1 MSIQRH
7 FHVLRVV
14 LPVTAGWTELPWFG
28 FDSVPRCL
36 AQGVAAPDRLPS
48 HDELEIIL
56 PAKRVA
62 AHQLGLPAHAGK
74 HLDALIAQALED
86 RLLGDRA
93 DVLSWAGSP
102 LGTPRLTWV
111 CSRSWLE
118 GELMR
123 LAAAGLRLDR
133 VFPDYE
139 LLPADGE
146 ATPCAQTGCGYLFRI
161 GDGRMGLVDSL
172 ATIALLPGAQ
182 ETRLVPEFYR
192 QPTPASCRNRLPAS
206 LSRFNQQSFDWR
218 RLHRPALMLALSC
231 ALLLVGSVAHWR
243 QLENRE
249 SRLRHEIRQTFATTF
264 PGTPIIDPLL
274 QWESKVRE
282 QSGVSRGDAL
292 DDVVGLAARLNAPVH
307 PRRIEAR
314 DGFVRLTLT
323 DTEVAQF
330 KAQLDSVM
338 PPESTPA
345 ETGLT
350 RLQFRLAR

>member
-1 MSIQRH
+1 MNMTRH
-7 FHVLRVV
+7 FSVLRVV
-14 LPVTAGWTELPWFG
+14 LPAAEWTELPWLA
-28 FDSVPRCL
+28 FDGQSRCV
-36 AQGVAAPDRLPS
+36 ADGVAALTSLPDY
-48 HDELEIIL
+48 DELEIIL
-56 PAKRVA
+56 PAKRVS
-62 AHQLGLPAHAGK
+62 AHRLGLPALAGK

-93 DVLSWAGSP
+93 DVLSWPGP
-102 LGTPRLTWV
+102 QTGNQRLVWV

-118 GELMR
+118 GELTR
-123 LAAAGLRLDR
+123 LAAAGLHLDR
-133 VFPDYE
+133 VFPEYE
-139 LLPADGE
+139 LLAADGE
-146 ATPCAQTGCGYLFRI
+146 VTPCAQTRDGTIFRVSG
-161 GDGRMGLVDSL
+161 GDVGLVNAP
-172 ATIALLPGAQ
+172 ATVALLPGGQ
-182 ETRLVPEFYR
+182 QTRQVAELYR
-192 QPTPASCRNRLPAS
+192 LPTPASCRVRLPAS
-206 LSRFNQQSFDWR
+206 FSRFNQKSFDLRLLR
-218 RLHRPALMLALSC
+218 RTALLLALSG
-231 ALLLVGSVAHWR
+231 ALALAGSVLHWR

-282 QSGVSRGDAL
+282 QSGVTRGDAL
-292 DDVVGLAARLNAPVH
+292 DEVLALAARLNAPVH
-307 PRRIEAR
+307 PRRVEAR

-338 PPESTPA
+338 PSESTPA

>member
-1 MSIQRH
+1 MNMTRH
-7 FHVLRVV
+7 FPVLRVV
-14 LPVTAGWTELPWFG
+14 LPAAEWTELRWFA
-28 FDSVPRCL
+28 FDDQARCV
-36 AQGVAAPDRLPS
+36 ADGVAALTSLPG

-56 PAKRVA
+56 PAKRVS
-62 AHQLGLPAHAGK
+62 AHRLGLPAQAGK

-93 DVLSWAGSP
+93 DVLSWPGPQTGSQ
-102 LGTPRLTWV
+102 RLVWV

-118 GELMR
+118 GELTR

-133 VFPDYE
+133 VFPEYE
-139 LLPADGE
+139 LLAADGE
-146 ATPCAQTGCGYLFRI
+146 VTLCAQTRDGTIFRLS
-161 GDGRMGLVDSL
+161 DGSVGLVNAP
-172 ATIALLPGAQ
+172 ATVALLPGGQ
-182 ETRLVPEFYR
+182 QTRQVAELYR
-192 QPTPASCRNRLPAS
+192 LPTPVSCRVRLPAS
-206 LSRFNQQSFDWR
+206 FSRFNKQAFDL
-218 RLHRPALMLALSC
+218 RLLRRPALLLGLCAALS
-231 ALLLVGSVAHWR
+231 LVASVLHWR
-243 QLENRE
+243 QLESRE

-338 PPESTPA
+338 HPESTPA

-350 RLQFRLAR
+350 RLQFSLAR